1 LATVEEVKKT
11 VGEQMLDMFESYI
24 ETDDGEFVVEV
35 GSSAAIIDVVEGFG
49 EGGTVILVNAP
60 VLIGAKVSPALFKWI
75 ATEGQ
80 DFLLGAMSV
89 DVDEDDDGKT
99 GSVIFRSNII
109 GDDVDPSELKAAIF
123 SVLAVADKFD
133 SLLQKKFGGKRYI
146 DLSDAP

>member
-1 LATVEEVKKT
+1 MATAGEVKRI
-11 VGEQMLDMFESYI
+11 VGEQMLNLFESY
-24 ETDDGEFVVEV
+24 EATDEGTFVVEV
-35 GSSAAIIDVVEGFG
+35 GSSAAFIDVVDGFG
-49 EGGTVILVNAP
+49 EDQTVILVEAP
-60 VLIGAKVSPALFKWI
+60 VLIGAKVTPALFKWI

-89 DVDEDDDGKT
+89 DVDEEGDGKT
-99 GSVIFRSNII
+99 GIVRFRSNII

-123 SVLAVADKFD
+123 TVLGVADRFD